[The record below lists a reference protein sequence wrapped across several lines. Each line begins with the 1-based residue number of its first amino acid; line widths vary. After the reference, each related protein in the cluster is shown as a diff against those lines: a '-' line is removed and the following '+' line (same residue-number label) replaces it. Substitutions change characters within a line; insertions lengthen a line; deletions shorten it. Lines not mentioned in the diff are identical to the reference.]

1 MKERTWKRRPSL
13 FEERRRETNEENDSK
28 KSSSPMVS
36 WLWRLTFSIS
46 HNWLKNFF
54 LSIYF
59 YIGEICST
67 EKDEDGGEEKVAGNV
82 VGIW

>member
-1 MKERTWKRRPSL
+1 LKERTWKRRPSL
-13 FEERRRETNEENDSK
+13 LEERRRETNEENDSK

-36 WLWRLTFSIS
+36 WLWRLTSSTS
-46 HNWLKNFF
+46 HNCLKNFF

-59 YIGEICST
+59 YIGEICYR
-67 EKDEDGGEEKVAGNV
+67 EKDKDGGEEKAAGNV